1 MYSKRGLPQL
11 FLIGPVRL
19 VARETVKLIDTWEPR
34 TAFPGPCHAF
44 PGPCHA
50 FPTPCHAFPAPCLG
64 CCAPCH
70 GFSAPCH
77 ALSAPCHG
85 CSAPCHAVS
94 APCHTSSAP
103 CHAFPASSETTG
115 FWCFVF
121 RSAGRQSEVP
131 RHLGVSLS
139 PLPFPH
145 HVCLRQE
152 CQPVRPPKPRVVEVS
167 LSGGL
172 VYTVRGSQVS
182 RSFTSLLRC
191 KFNACLLRAS
201 SNPRLC
207 GNVGNP
213 QGDGEMHLVLS
224 CLRPIVTSLSHH
236 CHIIVTSQSSFH
248 HHSFCSLSR
257 MLEMMFFVTGCP
269 FAVRFKCVFLSF
281 CLFL

>member
-77 ALSAPCHG
+77 TL
-85 CSAPCHAVS
+85 
-94 APCHTSSAP
+94 SAP

-115 FWCFVF
+115 FWSFVF

-131 RHLGVSLS
+131 RHLGVSHS

-145 HVCLRQE
+145 VVCLRQE

-201 SNPRLC
+201 SIPRLC
-207 GNVGNP
+207 DW
-213 QGDGEMHLVLS
+213 Q
-224 CLRPIVTSLSHH
+224 CW
-236 CHIIVTSQSSFH
+236 QSS
-248 HHSFCSLSR
+248 
-257 MLEMMFFVTGCP
+257 G
-269 FAVRFKCVFLSF
+269 
-281 CLFL
+281 